1 MGYGTSLGTAHEDEI
16 SYVMEKGLTDK
27 QFSDRKEINTNST
40 SGDFQSRFY
49 ASDQSTMPLEASRKL
64 ADALKSY
71 GSTEIPGKQY
81 ETSLTPFEE
90 RGFQDWKAVNAPK
103 DSGEDYDLRGAF
115 KAGVQPDPES
125 GHWPDT
131 FKKPNHPT
139 FSDQSMYAKD
149 APGLAGTWD
158 GDTYVPPKNIET
170 SYIDKL
176 KAGNEKTLDFLFG
189 KGENDIRPALGHMAE
204 TVKNAFTLPGDVYSG
219 KVQAGSVQ
227 EIERAFDLAG
237 LMVTGPAPV
246 AAKLADGTLGSFAG
260 VKSRTLPKDKFYEAQ
275 NMELDAMHPD
285 DIWDKTGFFRGAD
298 QRWRYEIPD
307 KNATLKMDAFDI
319 SDREAFETIVPKQ
332 KSKQQAFI
340 DWFKNQKDE
349 PPLILR
355 DVLDHPELFKA
366 YPELGTMKVEPL
378 PDYAVKRGSKGMV
391 SGDTIYLAEGHPEYV
406 RSVLLHEIQHGIQHH
421 EGFAYGG
428 NPEQFLPKELP
439 QAEKEFLAIQSKEEP
454 KIAKVLERTG
464 LSIKQFKLAVEAEQN
479 GIMPPAY
486 AERVQFLR
494 EEHPTEYK
502 KLHNIVKS
510 ETLLKQAKEEA
521 FTKYTRL
528 MGEVEARNVQTRANY
543 TEWFR
548 RMDNP
553 SLSEDVPRHLQI
565 NPNDKSA
572 AMSADIPGGF
582 TPFSKRWPNN
592 DNIRPLNEHEE
603 FLKRWDEWH
612 AFGEKMNGKSELDV
626 HRYNQLGKSLADW
639 QGIPYEP
646 LQHDPLNIRGL
657 RKE

>member
-64 ADALKSY
+64 ADALKQT
-71 GSTEIPGKQY
+71 GSTRVLRKSKNI
-81 ETSLTPFEE
+81 
-90 RGFQDWKAVNAPK
+90 
-103 DSGEDYDLRGAF
+103 EDRRE
-115 KAGVQPDPES
+115 DPEDARVNIERQS
-125 GHWPDT
+125 WPRPDNFPDWARQENVFT
-131 FKKPNHPT
+131 INEGLMTGFNADKDFVPELNDNQL
-139 FSDQSMYAKD
+139 SKD
-149 APGLAGTWD
+149 AGRDNLKGNQNPD
-158 GDTYVPPKNIET
+158 VPLKNIET

-298 QRWRYEIPD
+298 QRWKYEIPD

-319 SDREAFETIVPKQ
+319 SGREAFETIVPKQ